1 MGKTKQFN
9 LLMVRDDGSRVLRLS
24 IPTWVV
30 GAVIGGFSVTL
41 LGLAFIYPDYATL
54 RHQRGAFTA
63 LSARLHTQQALLD
76 AAQTRLREIRGEID
90 SWRDLHA
97 KIWEPFGPEAS
108 PIKRNAAGIGGG
120 VAMPADQA
128 PVREDMDRLLG
139 VVKEEGESIRT
150 LERFLGRASRVL
162 ASLPSRWPVR
172 GPVNSDFGQ
181 RRSPW
186 APNSEFHSGID
197 IGAAIGTPVKAPAP
211 GVVVFAGQHPEDGIA
226 LIIDHG
232 NDTKSLYGHLS
243 RLNAA
248 TDQAVQRGDT
258 VAFTGNT
265 GCSSGP
271 HLHYEIQVKGQPVN
285 PHSYIWE
292 EPGPLVAQSAKSRR

>member
-1 MGKTKQFN
+1 MPKTKQFN

-120 VAMPADQA
+120 GAMAADQA

-211 GVVVFAGQHPEDGIA
+211 GTVVFAGQHAEYGITV
-226 LIIDHG
+226 IIDHG

-243 RLNAA
+243 RLNVT

-265 GCSSGP
+265 GRSSGP

-292 EPGPLVAQSAKSRR
+292 EPGPLVAKSTSRR